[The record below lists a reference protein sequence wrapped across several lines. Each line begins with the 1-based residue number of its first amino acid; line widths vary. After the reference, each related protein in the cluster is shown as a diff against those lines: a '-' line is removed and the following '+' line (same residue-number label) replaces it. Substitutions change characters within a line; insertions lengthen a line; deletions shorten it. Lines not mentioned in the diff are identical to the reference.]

1 VVDGR
6 TDEQPGR
13 DRPLRDPQRYG
24 RGWSPVLVAWT
35 TPEQVPG
42 LAGRVAGLGGSSR
55 VVDDLSGR
63 STYVTGTVSLDAPAL
78 AATLARP
85 GGAALVR
92 AVVLHELGHVVG
104 LAHVDDARELMYR
117 DNVGQTSFGSGDL
130 AGLAALGR
138 GRCVGQG

>member
-1 VVDGR
+1 MR
-6 TDEQPGR
+6 ENK
-13 DRPLRDPQRYG
+13 
-24 RGWSPVLVAWT
+24 A
-35 TPEQVPG
+35 
-42 LAGRVAGLGGSSR
+42 AGPIEDSSR
-55 VVDDLSGR
+55 GGLN
-63 STYVTGTVSLDAPAL
+63 TE
-78 AATLARP
+78 TLTIP